1 MLDQDGL
8 RNIRHLAKRDDP
20 RRMKE
25 EDVWNILAIIAI
37 IATLTLI
44 SLPLMDFILNDRWV
58 RFASILVLLF
68 ILAMIALRMVLP
80 KRSPYH
86 DVPEEKETPT
96 LVSEDGSMRRA
107 LKGDHDDQLRQ
118 YRELQIALGR
128 RIMTRR
134 RMDDASWREIRKDP
148 DLCMSILGDHDL
160 TDLAMAELI
169 GVSNVN
175 RLRIYGLAFDDD
187 FESRFE
193 GLLKKVEDLR

>member
-20 RRMKE
+20 RRVDE
-25 EDVWNILAIIAI
+25 EDVWNIFAIIAI
-37 IATLTLI
+37 VATLTLI

-58 RFASILVLLF
+58 RFVSMLVLL
-68 ILAMIALRMVLP
+68 ILLALFALRMVLP

-86 DVPEEKETPT
+86 DVLEEIEPPV
-96 LVSEDGSMRRA
+96 LVPEDGSMRRA
-107 LKGDHDDQLRQ
+107 LKGDHEDQLRQ
-118 YRELQIALGR
+118 YRELQMALGR

-134 RMDDASWREIRKDP
+134 RLDDASWREIRTDP
-148 DLCMSILGDHDL
+148 DLCLSILGDHDL
-160 TDLAMAELI
+160 TDLAMAELQ

-187 FESRFE
+187 FGTRFE